1 MFPMKEV
8 FNEQFFTFF
17 ERICQPYFFRKY
29 ATFFSF
35 SKEGTCN
42 PMYCSLVK
50 TNIFLFLRLTQD
62 IYIKKQ
68 NSYILFFRKY
78 SILFKVKFF

>member
-17 ERICQPYFFRKY
+17 ERICQHYFFRKY